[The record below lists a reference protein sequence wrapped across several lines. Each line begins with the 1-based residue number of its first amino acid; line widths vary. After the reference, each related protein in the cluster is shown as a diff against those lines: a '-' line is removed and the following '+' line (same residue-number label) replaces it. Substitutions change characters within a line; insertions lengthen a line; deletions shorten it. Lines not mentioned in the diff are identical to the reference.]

1 MVKQLLDYYFNPY
14 LPEKNSK
21 GEIYSKNNLFEPEDI
36 FSQKNLE
43 RILYLLDVSNFKQSR
58 DSGFEIGEIL
68 ANQIID
74 YNISDRTDKHLD
86 SSSNLI
92 KFTGKKDYVI
102 NSNGNYIAKILGGH
116 NIVILKKNRNEV
128 KNKKDK
134 FNFKVLSEID
144 GLYQVKRNN
153 SGFSKKIYY
162 AIEAKT
168 GVTSINKRHIF
179 EDIILPLRELYDTQI
194 NYVMMGFED
203 RMYKDKENKIY
214 SNSIQEINL
223 YLEDNGVK
231 FYPLV
236 FPFSSNKFRNFVG
249 EIEKRRKGYEVIK
262 YGTFDSKT
270 NQSVFILPDGREVKG
285 KLLLDKI

>member
-1 MVKQLLDYYFNPY
+1 MAKQLLDYYFNPY
-14 LPEKNSK
+14 LPEKNSN
-21 GEIYSKNNLFEPEDI
+21 GEIFSKNNLFEPEDI

-43 RILYLLDVSNFKQSR
+43 RILYLLDISNFKQSR
-58 DSGFEIGEIL
+58 DPGFEIGEIL
-68 ANQIID
+68 ANQVID
-74 YNISDRTDKHLD
+74 YNISDRTNKHLD

-102 NSNGNYIAKILGGH
+102 NSNGNYIAKIIGGH
-116 NIVILKKNRNEV
+116 NIVILKKKRNDN
-128 KNKKDK
+128 KNKKYK
-134 FNFKVLSEID
+134 FNFKVLSEFD

-162 AIEAKT
+162 PIEAKT
-168 GVTSINKRHIF
+168 GVTSMNKRHIF

-194 NYVMMGFED
+194 NYVMVGFED
-203 RMYKDKENKIY
+203 RMYKDKDNLIY

-236 FPFSSNKFRNFVG
+236 FPFSSNKFRNFVS
-249 EIEKRRKGYEVIK
+249 EIEKKRKGYDVIK
-262 YGTFDSKT
+262 YGTFNSKT
-270 NQSVFILPDGREVKG
+270 NQTVFILPDGREVKG